1 MRFIA
6 SRAPAA
12 FFAAVALG
20 SGPGTTRPTAFD
32 PPPKTVY
39 AAELAGSSWRLVALD
54 GRTLRHVSGRSLEL
68 PGFVTG
74 VRPSPDGRRLALTL
88 DAVGGPAS
96 VLVVDTV
103 RLRVLGHVA
112 LAREGRP
119 LTVAW
124 TSNREL
130 VAIGGWGSPRTS
142 AFDAGGR
149 VHSVRSLGG
158 TLVAAAA
165 SGRRLAA
172 LLAPSRGIAPARLV
186 VVDAGGRVRA
196 AALPV
201 AAGLQTSG
209 SLRQVTPGLAVDGA
223 GRRAVVVPAGKRA
236 VSVDLSTLEVEEH
249 ALRSHA
255 SLVRRLLGW
264 LEGTAEAKAIAGPQR
279 RAAWVGADGVAI
291 TGSVG
296 HPTRNGGVRST
307 TPPLAFVDAR
317 TWSIRTVADRAGTLT
332 EAGDLVL
339 AYGGGWAVDRA
350 ARRRGLSAF
359 TSDGTRRFRVLRD
372 RYIQDVWRAGRYA
385 YAADPTG
392 RRLAVVDLARGTVI
406 ARVKRERPAMILGA
420 RRPARRNGAGG

>member
-1 MRFIA
+1 MSGSPGNAAFLDPSFEGNCSRRNAVAARGVLLVMRFIA

-20 SGPGTTRPTAFD
+20 SGPGTPRPTAFD

-39 AAELAGSSWRLVALD
+39 AAELADSSWRLVALD
-54 GRTLRHVSGRSLEL
+54 GRTLRHLSGRSLEL

-158 TLVAAAA
+158 TLVAAA
-165 SGRRLAA
+165 L
-172 LLAPSRGIAPARLV
+172 
-186 VVDAGGRVRA
+186 RA
-196 AALPV
+196 AASPRCSHR
-201 AAGLQTSG
+201 AAES
-209 SLRQVTPGLAVDGA
+209 R
-223 GRRAVVVPAGKRA
+223 RRAWSSWTPEAA
-236 VSVDLSTLEVEEH
+236 F
-249 ALRSHA
+249 APPRSR
-255 SLVRRLLGW
+255 S
-264 LEGTAEAKAIAGPQR
+264 R
-279 RAAWVGADGVAI
+279 RACR
-291 TGSVG
+291 
-296 HPTRNGGVRST
+296 H
-307 TPPLAFVDAR
+307 
-317 TWSIRTVADRAGTLT
+317 
-332 EAGDLVL
+332 
-339 AYGGGWAVDRA
+339 A
-350 ARRRGLSAF
+350 AR
-359 TSDGTRRFRVLRD
+359 
-372 RYIQDVWRAGRYA
+372 
-385 YAADPTG
+385 
-392 RRLAVVDLARGTVI
+392 
-406 ARVKRERPAMILGA
+406 
-420 RRPARRNGAGG
+420 